1 MRQRN
6 TAFLPCAPAENEG
19 VPRNSFSVSQY
30 QLIFLKI
37 CVIIELLIH
46 NMGFD
51 SFLAQGMGDG
61 DAVVPVLNVVGI
73 PNL

>member
-1 MRQRN
+1 MHSSPARLQRTRVYLEMAIQ
-6 TAFLPCAPAENEG
+6 TA
-19 VPRNSFSVSQY
+19 S
-30 QLIFLKI
+30 QLIFPKI

-51 SFLAQGMGDG
+51 GFLAQGMGDG